1 MKKQQGLTLIELM
14 ISLALGMIIMAATLS
29 IYISTI
35 KSSAD
40 TIKSARLNHDLEMA
54 ISLMSNDIKRAG
66 YWGNARV
73 DANSRANPFTITAAT
88 ANTAASAAPNNVAP
102 YNFKPTDVNI
112 LNFTDTAGVAHANG
126 CILYSYDANSNGHYD
141 NTPSDTTYTVNDTNE
156 FLGFRLNAGKI
167 EMRLTGTTTADCT
180 EGAWQAITDE
190 NMVNITDLQF
200 SFVAMAATTTAPV
213 YSTALT
219 ATSRWWNLTLNTTD
233 VGTLSNSAATT
244 ANPFPH
250 DIVVKRVVNI
260 RMTGGL
266 IGADNAEVI
275 KSMSDSVEIRSNRLY
290 QKTS

>member
-40 TIKSARLNHDLEMA
+40 TIKAARLNHDLEMA
-54 ISLMSNDIKRAG
+54 ISLMGNDIKRAG
-66 YWGNARV
+66 YWGNARI
-73 DANSRANPFTITAAT
+73 DANSRANPFTITTAT
-88 ANTAASAAPNNVAP
+88 LNTTTAP

-112 LNFTDTAGVAHANG
+112 LSFTDTAGVAHSNG

-141 NTPSDTTYTVNDTNE
+141 NTPSDGTNTVNDTNE

-180 EGAWQAITDE
+180 EGTWQSITDE
-190 NMVNITDLQF
+190 TMVNITDLQF
-200 SFVAMAATTTAPV
+200 SFVAMAATTSAPV
-213 YSTALT
+213 YSSALT
-219 ATSRWWNLTLNTTD
+219 ATSRCWNLTTSASPNNNNTIDCT
-233 VGTLSNSAATT
+233 GITKTPTATT
-244 ANPFPH
+244 SAPH

-266 IGADNAEVI
+266 IGTDNAEVT

-290 QKTS
+290 QITS